1 MSLNLIYQL
10 AQKRHTMLAQQM
22 HNINYSYV
30 SQDNIT
36 QTYPPFSSSLLV
48 HEYFYSN
55 ALL

>member
-10 AQKRHTMLAQQM
+10 TQKRHTMLAQQM

-36 QTYPPFSSSLLV
+36 QTYPPFSFSLPV